1 MDNLIALIPVALF
14 LLVCAAIAFVSRKR
28 SAGKKFI
35 KEYYIGGRTMGGFV
49 LAMTTIATYGSVST
63 FVGGPGQ
70 AWEIGFGWVYMATV
84 QVTALFLLYGLFGKK
99 LALIGRKINAVTIID
114 ILRARYRSD
123 LLATLSAIIIVI
135 FFVAMMVAQFVG
147 GAKLFEAVT
156 GHSYII
162 GLAIFG
168 GAVILYTTV
177 GGFKG
182 VVLTDTLCGIAMIIG
197 IGVLAWGILSMG
209 GGYENIMTTLSETK
223 PQLLDVTS
231 EGNMPIGLYFTQWLL
246 VGVLT
251 FALPQSS
258 VRCLGFKDTRSLRHA
273 MIGGTVIIGLIMI
286 SVTSLGVLSQGVLDG
301 NLSDYGSSVD
311 NIIPL
316 VISSSLPSWLAGIA
330 ITGPIAASISTVS
343 SLLISASSSIIKDIG
358 LHYHQKRGLAV
369 REKKIASTS
378 QVVTLIIGAL
388 VFVLALVPPDLI
400 WKISMFSFGGLE
412 TAFCWVMVMG
422 LFWKRATRQG
432 ALLSMAGGALAYC
445 ATMAAGFTLFGLHQI
460 VIGISVSL
468 ILMIAGSLLSKPD
481 EDPDMHAVFFPE

>member
-1 MDNLIALIPVALF
+1 
-14 LLVCAAIAFVSRKR
+14 
-28 SAGKKFI
+28 
-35 KEYYIGGRTMGGFV
+35 
-49 LAMTTIATYGSVST
+49 
-63 FVGGPGQ
+63 
-70 AWEIGFGWVYMATV
+70 
-84 QVTALFLLYGLFGKK
+84 
-99 LALIGRKINAVTIID
+99 
-114 ILRARYRSD
+114 
-123 LLATLSAIIIVI
+123 
-135 FFVAMMVAQFVG
+135 
-147 GAKLFEAVT
+147 
-156 GHSYII
+156 
-162 GLAIFG
+162 
-168 GAVILYTTV
+168 
-177 GGFKG
+177 
-182 VVLTDTLCGIAMIIG
+182 
-197 IGVLAWGILSMG
+197 
-209 GGYENIMTTLSETK
+209 MTTLSETK

-258 VRCLGFKDTRSLRHA
+258 VRCLGFKNTRSLRHA

>member
-209 GGYENIMTTLSETK
+209 GGMK
-223 PQLLDVTS
+223 TS
-231 EGNMPIGLYFTQWLL
+231 
-246 VGVLT
+246 
-251 FALPQSS
+251 
-258 VRCLGFKDTRSLRHA
+258 
-273 MIGGTVIIGLIMI
+273 
-286 SVTSLGVLSQGVLDG
+286 
-301 NLSDYGSSVD
+301 
-311 NIIPL
+311 
-316 VISSSLPSWLAGIA
+316 
-330 ITGPIAASISTVS
+330 
-343 SLLISASSSIIKDIG
+343 
-358 LHYHQKRGLAV
+358 
-369 REKKIASTS
+369 
-378 QVVTLIIGAL
+378 
-388 VFVLALVPPDLI
+388 
-400 WKISMFSFGGLE
+400 
-412 TAFCWVMVMG
+412 
-422 LFWKRATRQG
+422 
-432 ALLSMAGGALAYC
+432 
-445 ATMAAGFTLFGLHQI
+445 
-460 VIGISVSL
+460 
-468 ILMIAGSLLSKPD
+468 
-481 EDPDMHAVFFPE
+481 